1 MALIPGTKVGFLG
14 AGNLCQAIAGGL
26 IDSGVVKPENIMA
39 SARTETGLEKVQQM
53 GIAGTLDNKKVVS
66 ECSVVFLS
74 VVPKVLPHVLKEVSN
89 CVTEDQ
95 LLISVVCSTTNK
107 QIEDMIG
114 ECYLYYYLI
123 IKITKFVDLEPLM
136 NLKRI

>member
-39 SARTETGLEKVQQM
+39 SARTEAGLEKVQQM

-114 ECYLYYYLI
+114 ECYLYY
-123 IKITKFVDLEPLM
+123 
-136 NLKRI
+136 